1 MKITV
6 HQANYFPY
14 PGFFQ
19 KVSIS
24 DVYVI
29 LDKAQF
35 QFDITNRNKIITPDG
50 SWTRISVPIKKGQ
63 KFFEIRNVEINN
75 DLPWAEE
82 NWNLIHKSYNE
93 SPFFDLYK
101 VFLDSLYKKSWNLIF
116 DLNLQILK
124 KIFDWLDI
132 KTEIVL
138 ESELNITSTSS
149 ERLLNICKKLGADTY
164 ISGIGGKRYLDEK
177 LFEKNEITLKYQ
189 NYDPITYVQHTSK
202 SFIPN
207 LSIIDL
213 LFNEGTNRSQEILK
227 NSITSYS

>member
-1 MKITV
+1 MKVTI

-19 KVSIS
+19 KVSLS
-24 DVYVI
+24 DVYVV
-29 LDKAQF
+29 LDKVQF
-35 QFDITNRNKIITPDG
+35 QFDITNRNKIIAPDG
-50 SWTRISVPIKKGQ
+50 SWTRISVPIKKGH
-63 KFFEIRNVEINN
+63 KFFEARNVEIDN

-101 VFLDSLYKKSWNLIF
+101 VFLNSLYKKSWDLIF

-124 KIFDWLDI
+124 KVFDWLDI
-132 KTEIVL
+132 KTEIIL
-138 ESELNITSTSS
+138 ESELDVTGTSS
-149 ERLLNICKKLGADTY
+149 KRLLNICKKLGADTY
-164 ISGIGGKRYLDEK
+164 ISGIGGKTYLDEK
-177 LFEKNEITLKYQ
+177 LFEKNKIILKYQ
-189 NYDPITYVQHTSK
+189 NYNPIRYLQHMSK

-213 LFNEGTNRSQEILK
+213 LANVGSKSGKLLK
-227 NSITSYS
+227 ENN

>member
-1 MKITV
+1 MKIAI

-19 KVSIS
+19 KVCLS
-24 DVYVI
+24 DVYVV
-29 LDKAQF
+29 LDKVQF
-35 QFDITNRNKIITPDG
+35 EFDITNRNKIITPDG

-82 NWNLIHKSYNE
+82 NWNLIQKSYNE
-93 SPFFDLYK
+93 SPFFNLYK
-101 VFLDSLYKKSWNLIF
+101 DFLDSIYKKRWNLIF

-138 ESELNITSTSS
+138 ESELNVTGTSS
-149 ERLLNICKKLGADTY
+149 KRLLNICKKLGADTY

-177 LFEKNEITLKYQ
+177 LFEKNKIILKYQ
-189 NYDPITYVQHTSK
+189 NYNPIKYPQRMSK

-207 LSIIDL
+207 LSILDL
-213 LFNEGTNRSQEILK
+213 LANVGSESGKCLL
-227 NSITSYS
+227 